1 MRVVS
6 GLSGIVAGPRARAGA
21 VSYGIV
27 AWGIAVLAG
36 CGQRGPLY
44 LPSVPP
50 RPERPAFIAQPA
62 STTAASSASS
72 AMGTSATP
80 SLDDPSQR
88 GLRIAPNLSVPRSAS
103 GTAQPA
109 R

>member
-6 GLSGIVAGPRARAGA
+6 GLSGIVASPRARACA

-27 AWGIAVLAG
+27 AWGVAVLAG

-50 RPERPAFIAQPA
+50 LPERPAFIAPSA
-62 STTAASSASS
+62 SATATSSASS
-72 AMGTSATP
+72 ATGASATP
-80 SLDDPSQR
+80 SPNPSQR
-88 GLRIAPNLSVPRSAS
+88 GLRIAPDLSAPRSAPD
-103 GTAQPA
+103 TAQPA

>member
-6 GLSGIVAGPRARAGA
+6 GLSGIVAGPRRAIA

-27 AWGIAVLAG
+27 AWGVAVLAG

-50 RPERPAFIAQPA
+50 LPERPAFIAQPA
-62 STTAASSASS
+62 SATAASSASS
-72 AMGTSATP
+72 AMGASATP
-80 SLDDPSQR
+80 SPDPSQR
-88 GLRIAPNLSVPRSAS
+88 GLRTAPNLSVPRSAS
-103 GTAQPA
+103 DTAQPA